1 MSTVSK
7 MAVKGVSLNP
17 VAQAQNETA
26 EDKHPPGGTEAGT
39 AAAPKKI
46 FVCSPYRPTAE
57 NLRCQKSQL
66 EANID
71 RAKTACRILSTL
83 GFLPLA
89 PHLYFTQFL
98 KDEEKKERETGM
110 KLGLHWLEEADELW
124 VSGDTVSEGMTVE
137 IKKAHGLN

>member
-7 MAVKGVSLNP
+7 MAVKDTPLNP
-17 VAQAQNETA
+17 AAQAQTEAA
-26 EDKHPPGGTEAGT
+26 EDKRPPGGTEAGT
-39 AAAPKKI
+39 AAVPKKI

-66 EANID
+66 EANIN

-89 PHLYFTQFL
+89 PAPVFHAVLEGRG
-98 KDEEKKERETGM
+98 EEG
-110 KLGLHWLEEADELW
+110 A
-124 VSGDTVSEGMTVE
+124 
-137 IKKAHGLN
+137 